1 MHSPII
7 IIPHNC
13 IIVVKHPGNAI
24 MYKRVSTIYR
34 NTESH
39 TDTDRKGESYEYI
52 ELNAA
57 H

>member
-1 MHSPII
+1 M
-7 IIPHNC
+7 IPHNC